1 MRHAGKKGF
10 TLVETMVVSA
20 LMTLV
25 MSAVLAIFL
34 VCQRIIRQTMADAE
48 LSLTARSLREKLL
61 FRLNAVGA
69 ERSSGLLNATDF
81 NSSGKSS
88 DEFSFCSIDKVTREF
103 DVDIEKIESN
113 AVSADLLPKPD
124 LLPKHW
130 LGFKGLRL
138 IDEKSFFEKK
148 GATVTLR
155 FTLTSGADK
164 NAEKKQ
170 YVITLPCYGEVVPN

>member
-81 NSSGKSS
+81 KKGDDP
-88 DEFSFCSIDKVTREF
+88 DEFSFCSIDKVTREL

-155 FTLTSGADK
+155 FTLASGADK

>member
-81 NSSGKSS
+81 
-88 DEFSFCSIDKVTREF
+88 
-103 DVDIEKIESN
+103 
-113 AVSADLLPKPD
+113 
-124 LLPKHW
+124 
-130 LGFKGLRL
+130 
-138 IDEKSFFEKK
+138 
-148 GATVTLR
+148 
-155 FTLTSGADK
+155 
-164 NAEKKQ
+164 
-170 YVITLPCYGEVVPN
+170 

>member
-81 NSSGKSS
+81 NKGDDP
-88 DEFSFCSIDKVTREF
+88 DEFSFRSIDKVTREL
-103 DVDIEKIESN
+103 DVDIEKIGSD
-113 AVSADLLPKPD
+113 AATAQ

-155 FTLTSGADK
+155 FTLASGADK